1 MPKTVAAQRL
11 FFYLYH
17 QQWYTEK
24 IWGQNPNFLVKI
36 VVGFCPKSNIEMEV
50 IIIEI
55 LTKLENGDYMEIV
68 NWDKRD
74 IYWGWASVYDCPLV
88 AYRGTSCLSPTE
100 IRDEW
105 NKIASD
111 HYIGTKW
118 KNGDTIIYSPDWTVK
133 EWIKGFAHNDN

>member
-1 MPKTVAAQRL
+1 
-11 FFYLYH
+11 
-17 QQWYTEK
+17 
-24 IWGQNPNFLVKI
+24 
-36 VVGFCPKSNIEMEV
+36 MEV

-68 NWDKRD
+68 NWDKRG
-74 IYWGWASVYDCPLV
+74 IYWGWAGVYDCPLV

-118 KNGDTIIYSPDWTVK
+118 KNGDTIIYNPDWTVK
-133 EWIKGFAHNDN
+133 EWIKGFAHNDNRNGE